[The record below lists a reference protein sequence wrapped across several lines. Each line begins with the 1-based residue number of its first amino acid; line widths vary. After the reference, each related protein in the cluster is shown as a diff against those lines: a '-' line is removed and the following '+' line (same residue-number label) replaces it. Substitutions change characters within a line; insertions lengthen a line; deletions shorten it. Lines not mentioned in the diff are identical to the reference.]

1 MLAPVLAPHDPTVIH
16 ASDGLQTPVGN
27 LPLGTDNLGRDIL
40 SRIIYAARTS
50 LLVALGSVLVAG
62 AIGVPLG
69 LIAGYAGGKLDSV
82 IMRVLDAILA
92 FPVILLA
99 ILVVATLGTQT
110 INLILTIGFVF
121 IPYFTRLVRGN
132 VLALK
137 EREFVEASRASGADD
152 GYLVS
157 RVILPN
163 ILSPIVV
170 QASLTMSL
178 AVLIEAALS
187 FLGLGVQEPT
197 PAWGSM
203 LQSSQLYLRQAPWFV
218 LSPGDLHFPLRS
230 GLQPDWRWIARSPR
244 RQRTPALIGEER
256 RCRMRLV
263 GYSDRLSVAP
273 GESIAF
279 MVSSAH
285 PAYRRRD
292 RPSHPRRP
300 EPARSRV
307 HRAGWSKPGQR

>member
-1 MLAPVLAPHDPTVIH
+1 MIGSATPLAPATLSAPRGAGLSGLRAWARGRGAFIVGLTIVAILLFVGALAPVLAPYDPTAIH
-16 ASDGLQTPVGN
+16 ASDGLQSPSATY
-27 LPLGTDNLGRDIL
+27 LLGTDNLGRDIL

-50 LLVALGSVLVAG
+50 LLVALGSVLVSG

-69 LIAGYAGGKLDSV
+69 LIAGYAGGKIDSV

-99 ILVVATLGTQT
+99 ILVVATLGTET

-121 IPYFTRLVRGN
+121 IPYFTRLVRAH
-132 VLALK
+132 VLSLK
-137 EREFVEASRASGADD
+137 EREFVEASRATGADD
-152 GYLVS
+152 GYLVT

-163 ILSPIVV
+163 ILSPVIV

-203 LQSSQLYLRQAPWFV
+203 LQQSQLYLRQAPWFV
-218 LSPGDLHFPLRS
+218 LSPGVCIFLAVLGFNLLGDGLRDLL
-230 GLQPDWRWIARSPR
+230 D
-244 RQRTPALIGEER
+244 
-256 RCRMRLV
+256 
-263 GYSDRLSVAP
+263 
-273 GESIAF
+273 
-279 MVSSAH
+279 VSA
-285 PAYRRRD
+285 RRR
-292 RPSHPRRP
+292 
-300 EPARSRV
+300 
-307 HRAGWSKPGQR
+307 

>member
-1 MLAPVLAPHDPTVIH
+1 VTESTAAVLPETIAGRRAPSTVGFRDRLRGHEAFLAGLAIIGLLAIVSVLAPVLAPHDPTAIH
-16 ASDGLQTPVGN
+16 ASDGLKPPSSTY
-27 LPLGTDNLGRDIL
+27 LLGTDNLGRDIL

-50 LLVALGSVLVAG
+50 LFVALGSVLVAG

-69 LIAGYAGGKLDSV
+69 LIAGYAAGKIDSV

-132 VLALK
+132 VLTLK
-137 EREFVEASRASGADD
+137 EREFVAASRASGADD
-152 GYLVS
+152 GYLVT

-203 LQSSQLYLRQAPWFV
+203 LQNSQLYLHEAPWFV
-218 LSPGDLHFPLRS
+218 FSPGICIFVSVLAFN
-230 GLQPDWRWIARSPR
+230 
-244 RQRTPALIGEER
+244 LIGDGLR
-256 RCRMRLV
+256 DLL
-263 GYSDRLSVAP
+263 D
-273 GESIAF
+273 
-279 MVSSAH
+279 VSG
-285 PAYRRRD
+285 RRR
-292 RPSHPRRP
+292 
-300 EPARSRV
+300 
-307 HRAGWSKPGQR
+307 